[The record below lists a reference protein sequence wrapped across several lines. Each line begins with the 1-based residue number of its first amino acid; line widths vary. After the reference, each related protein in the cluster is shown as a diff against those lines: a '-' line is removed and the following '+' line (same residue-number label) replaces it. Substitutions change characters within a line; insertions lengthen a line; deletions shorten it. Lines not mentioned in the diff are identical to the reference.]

1 MKNKA
6 FFLVGFCS
14 PCNTS
19 RFVCIS
25 TYFSHG
31 TKSKGAAHAFDFY
44 EFLLLLL
51 LLFFV
56 SWQATRFHSS
66 WNSIEVFIN
75 SYFFLTTLRI
85 STRIQKSLRAV
96 SDYPQGDYWTYMM
109 LFIWQRKITHR
120 DFAHA
125 LQSFLFYFKW
135 TCLWL

>member
-75 SYFFLTTLRI
+75 SYFF
-85 STRIQKSLRAV
+85 
-96 SDYPQGDYWTYMM
+96 SDYIKNKYKNTKKLKSCLRLSSRRLLNIYDVIYMTKKNHSQG
-109 LFIWQRKITHR
+109 LRSCITK
-120 DFAHA
+120 
-125 LQSFLFYFKW
+125 LFYFKW